1 MYRYF
6 RWQVNNAAGRFLLS
20 RTMELNSSVIVR
32 RRVYS
37 LMFVDQITLYLCLIN
52 EHLLTKN
59 CIHAC
64 ARR

>member
-1 MYRYF
+1 
-6 RWQVNNAAGRFLLS
+6 
-20 RTMELNSSVIVR
+20 MELNSSVIVR
-32 RRVYS
+32 RRIYS

-64 ARR
+64 AYLRVPFLLPFFRNFFLIVLLN